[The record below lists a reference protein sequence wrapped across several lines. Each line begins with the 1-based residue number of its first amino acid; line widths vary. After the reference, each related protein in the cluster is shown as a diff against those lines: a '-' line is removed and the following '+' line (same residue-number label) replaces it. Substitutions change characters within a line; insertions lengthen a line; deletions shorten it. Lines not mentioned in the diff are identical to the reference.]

1 MDWEAVTHRGYHN
14 KFYHLNTFVFQLNIK
29 LNIPSS
35 DAYGD
40 YDMEKL
46 NNLTKATKLIN
57 DKTGLQTQAVRIL
70 QILITTCSGQ
80 NTLKLLPEVSAK
92 VKRWRFE
99 SWNSQSLLSPI
110 PPFSFFLI
118 CPEDG
123 YSCPTVASSS
133 VEGR

>member
-1 MDWEAVTHRGYHN
+1 MDWEAVTHSGNHN
-14 KFYHLNTFVFQLNIK
+14 KFYHLNFFVFQLNIK
-29 LNIPSS
+29 FNSPSF
-35 DAYGD
+35 DTYGD

-80 NTLKLLPEVSAK
+80 NTLKLFPEVSANE
-92 VKRWRFE
+92 KRWGFE
-99 SWNSQSLLSPI
+99 SWNSQSLLSPVL
-110 PPFSFFLI
+110 PFFLI

-123 YSCPTVASSS
+123 YSCPTVASRS
-133 VEGR
+133 VEGS